1 MLHGNQDLLAALS
14 QLLVEFSEECKKN
27 SQKAAEL
34 QAIIA
39 KAEAEAN
46 PEKLTE
52 EDLVALKVAN
62 AELSETKVAIT
73 AYTHITDRLTA
84 IVTKM
89 MGA

>member
-1 MLHGNQDLLAALS
+1 MLNGNEKLLAELS

-27 SQKAAEL
+27 SQRAAEL
-34 QAIIA
+34 QAALA
-39 KAEAEAN
+39 KAGVN
-46 PEKLTE
+46 PGDLTE
-52 EDLVALKVAN
+52 EDLTTLNAIN

>member
-1 MLHGNQDLLAALS
+1 MLNGNENLLKALS
-14 QLLVEFSEECKKN
+14 DLLVEFSEICKKN
-27 SQKAAEL
+27 SQRAAEL
-34 QAIIA
+34 QTIIA
-39 KAEAEAN
+39 AVGVN
-46 PEKLTE
+46 PGDLTE
-52 EDLVALKVAN
+52 EDLAALNVAN

>member
-1 MLHGNQDLLAALS
+1 MLNGNQDLLKALS
-14 QLLVEFSEECKKN
+14 DLLVEFSEACKKN

-34 QAIIA
+34 QAILA
-39 KAEAEAN
+39 KTEAN

-52 EDLVALKVAN
+52 EDLAALKVVN

>member
-1 MLHGNQDLLAALS
+1 MLNGNEKLLAELS

-27 SQKAAEL
+27 SQRAAEL

-39 KAEAEAN
+39 K
-46 PEKLTE
+46 E
-52 EDLVALKVAN
+52 ENLVARNVAN

-73 AYTHITDRLTA
+73 AYTHIIDRLTTV
-84 IVTKM
+84 VTKM

>member
-1 MLHGNQDLLAALS
+1 MLHGNQDLLKELS
-14 QLLVEFSEECKKN
+14 DLLVEFSELCKKN

-39 KAEAEAN
+39 KAEAN

-73 AYTHITDRLTA
+73 AYTHITGRLTEL
-84 IVTKM
+84 VTSM
-89 MGA
+89 MGAK

>member
-1 MLHGNQDLLAALS
+1 MLNGNEKLLAELS

-27 SQKAAEL
+27 SQRAAEL
-34 QAIIA
+34 QTIIA
-39 KAEAEAN
+39 AVGVN
-46 PEKLTE
+46 PGDLTE
-52 EDLVALKVAN
+52 EDLATLN

>member
-1 MLHGNQDLLAALS
+1 MLNGNQDLLKELS
-14 QLLVEFSEECKKN
+14 DILVEFSELCKKN
-27 SQKAAEL
+27 SQRAAEL

-39 KAEAEAN
+39 K
-46 PEKLTE
+46 E
-52 EDLVALKVAN
+52 ENLVARNVAN

-84 IVTKM
+84 IVTSM

>member
-1 MLHGNQDLLAALS
+1 MLNGNQDLLKELS
-14 QLLVEFSEECKKN
+14 DLLVEFSELCKKN
-27 SQKAAEL
+27 SQRAAEL

-39 KAEAEAN
+39 K
-46 PEKLTE
+46 E
-52 EDLVALKVAN
+52 ENLVARNVAN

-84 IVTKM
+84 IVTSM

>member
-1 MLHGNQDLLAALS
+1 MLHGNQDLLKELS
-14 QLLVEFSEECKKN
+14 DLLVEFSELCKKN
-27 SQKAAEL
+27 SQRAAEL

-39 KAEAEAN
+39 K
-46 PEKLTE
+46 E
-52 EDLVALKVAN
+52 ENLVARNVAN

-84 IVTKM
+84 IVTSM

>member
-1 MLHGNQDLLAALS
+1 MLSINQELLKVLS
-14 QLLVEFSEECKKN
+14 ELLVEFSELCKKN
-27 SQKAAEL
+27 SQRAAEL

-39 KAEAEAN
+39 K
-46 PEKLTE
+46 E
-52 EDLVALKVAN
+52 ENLVARNVAN

-73 AYTHITDRLTA
+73 AYTHIIDRLTT

>member
-1 MLHGNQDLLAALS
+1 MLHGNQDLLKELS
-14 QLLVEFSEECKKN
+14 DLLVEFSELCKKN
-27 SQKAAEL
+27 SQRAAEL

-39 KAEAEAN
+39 KAEAN
-46 PEKLTE
+46 PEKLTD
-52 EDLVALKVAN
+52 EDLVTLNVAN
-62 AELSETKVAIT
+62 AELFETKVAIT

>member
-1 MLHGNQDLLAALS
+1 MLHGNQDLLKALS
-14 QLLVEFSEECKKN
+14 DLLVEFSEICKKN

-39 KAEAEAN
+39 KAEAN

>member
-1 MLHGNQDLLAALS
+1 MLYGNQDLLKELS
-14 QLLVEFSEECKKN
+14 DLLVEFSELCKKN

-39 KAEAEAN
+39 KAEAN

-52 EDLVALKVAN
+52 EDLVALNVAN

>member
-1 MLHGNQDLLAALS
+1 MLHGNQDLLKALS
-14 QLLVEFSEECKKN
+14 DLLVEFSELCKKN

-34 QAIIA
+34 QAILA
-39 KAEAEAN
+39 KTEAN
-46 PEKLTE
+46 SEKLTE
-52 EDLVALKVAN
+52 EDLAALKVVN

>member
-1 MLHGNQDLLAALS
+1 MLHGNQDLLKELS
-14 QLLVEFSEECKKN
+14 DLLVEFSELCKKN

-39 KAEAEAN
+39 KAEAN

-52 EDLVALKVAN
+52 EDLAALNVTN

>member
-1 MLHGNQDLLAALS
+1 MLNGNEKLLAELS

-27 SQKAAEL
+27 SQRAAEL
-34 QAIIA
+34 QATLA
-39 KAEAEAN
+39 KAEAN
-46 PEKLTE
+46 PENLTE
-52 EDLVALKVAN
+52 EDLVALEVISE
-62 AELSETKVAIT
+62 ELSGTKVAIT

>member
-1 MLHGNQDLLAALS
+1 MLNGNEKLLAELS

-34 QAIIA
+34 QAILA
-39 KAEAEAN
+39 KTEAN

-52 EDLVALKVAN
+52 EDLAALKVVN

>member
-1 MLHGNQDLLAALS
+1 MLNGNQDLLADLS
-14 QLLVEFSEECKKN
+14 QLLVEFSEACKKN

-39 KAEAEAN
+39 KAEAN

-52 EDLVALKVAN
+52 EDLVALNVAN

>member
-1 MLHGNQDLLAALS
+1 MLHGNQDLLKELS
-14 QLLVEFSEECKKN
+14 DLLVEFSELCKKN

-39 KAEAEAN
+39 KAEAN

-84 IVTKM
+84 IVTSM

>member
-1 MLHGNQDLLAALS
+1 MLNGNESLLKALS
-14 QLLVEFSEECKKN
+14 DLLVEFSEICKKN
-27 SQKAAEL
+27 SQRAAEL

-39 KAEAEAN
+39 K
-46 PEKLTE
+46 E
-52 EDLVALKVAN
+52 ENLVARNVAN

-73 AYTHITDRLTA
+73 AYTHIIDRLTA

>member
-1 MLHGNQDLLAALS
+1 MLSINQDLLKVLS
-14 QLLVEFSEECKKN
+14 DLLVEFSEICKKN
-27 SQKAAEL
+27 SQRAAEL

-39 KAEAEAN
+39 K
-46 PEKLTE
+46 E
-52 EDLVALKVAN
+52 ENLVARNVAN

-73 AYTHITDRLTA
+73 AYTHIIDRLTA

>member
-1 MLHGNQDLLAALS
+1 MLQINQDLLKVLS
-14 QLLVEFSEECKKN
+14 DLLVEFSEECKKN
-27 SQKAAEL
+27 SQRAAEL
-34 QAIIA
+34 QTIIA
-39 KAEAEAN
+39 AVGVN
-46 PEKLTE
+46 PGDLTE
-52 EDLVALKVAN
+52 EDLTTLNAIN

>member
-1 MLHGNQDLLAALS
+1 MLNGNEKLLAELS

-27 SQKAAEL
+27 SQRAAEL
-34 QAIIA
+34 QTIIA
-39 KAEAEAN
+39 K
-46 PEKLTE
+46 E
-52 EDLVALKVAN
+52 ENLVARNVAN

-89 MGA
+89 MGAK

>member
-1 MLHGNQDLLAALS
+1 MLNGNESLLKALS
-14 QLLVEFSEECKKN
+14 DLLVEFSEICKKN
-27 SQKAAEL
+27 SQRAAEL

-39 KAEAEAN
+39 K
-46 PEKLTE
+46 E
-52 EDLVALKVAN
+52 ENLVARNAAN

>member
-1 MLHGNQDLLAALS
+1 MLNGNEDLLKALS
-14 QLLVEFSEECKKN
+14 DLLVEFSEICKKN
-27 SQKAAEL
+27 SQRAAEL
-34 QAIIA
+34 QTIIA
-39 KAEAEAN
+39 AVGVN
-46 PEKLTE
+46 PGDLTE
-52 EDLVALKVAN
+52 EDLAGLNAIN